1 MGEQD
6 GVRRTPEVDKH
17 VGDSDLHK
25 GAKDGAPE
33 GQGNANAEGALDEQ
47 GLPTDEVAIAEDVIG
62 ANEDK
67 TQG

>member
-1 MGEQD
+1 MGEQN
-6 GVRRTPEVDKH
+6 GVRQSHQVDRH
-17 VGDSDLHK
+17 IGDSDLHK